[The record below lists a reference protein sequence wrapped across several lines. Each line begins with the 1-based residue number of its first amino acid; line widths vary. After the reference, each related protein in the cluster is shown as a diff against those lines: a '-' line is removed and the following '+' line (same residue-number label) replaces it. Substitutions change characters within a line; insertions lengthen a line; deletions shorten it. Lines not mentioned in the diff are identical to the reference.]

1 MRQIDNTFYTR
12 NNRQD
17 DVKNKSVVEYIRNNT
32 K

>member
-1 MRQIDNTFYTR
+1 MRQIYNTFYTR

-17 DVKNKSVVEYIRNNT
+17 DVRNKSVVEYIRNNT

>member
-17 DVKNKSVVEYIRNNT
+17 DVSNKLVVEYIRNNL